1 LVEVAETGETLYA
14 VGVEGGA
21 GGGGVVAGVVGLP
34 LVGCASHCFVDAAV
48 VDQVVV
54 GRVAAVEAEAS
65 EGIKGAAS
73 RTDIQTASKVEVL
86 SWGTSSISN
95 ARSIDEII
103 SWDAKGAN
111 SSDSIV
117 TCTRKPVRSNGLGA
131 TLEVGVEVSEA
142 RIIRAGVC
150 IAVEGNSCLV
160 K

>member
-1 LVEVAETGETLYA
+1 M
-14 VGVEGGA
+14 
-21 GGGGVVAGVVGLP
+21 
-34 LVGCASHCFVDAAV
+34 DAAA

-95 ARSIDEII
+95 ARSIDEDIPC
-103 SWDAKGAN
+103 DAKGAS

-117 TCTRKPVRSNGLGA
+117 TCTRKSLRSNGMSA
-131 TLEVGVEVSEA
+131 TLEEGVEISEA

-150 IAVEGNSCLV
+150 IAVEGNSRLE